1 MMKYGKIFFNA
12 RKTVIP
18 QRQTNCVLPVFR
30 RYQVSD
36 SLAVLFVCLLIRL
49 TFRARLHFL
58 NIHGVP
64 SQCSCLWLFAEA
76 DWTHTAHKR
85 KKEHSQVMPSLRGII
100 IMPRL
105 RLDLQFSKLV
115 CLQWQL

>member
-1 MMKYGKIFFNA
+1 MNDEVWKFFFNA

-36 SLAVLFVCLLIRL
+36 SLAVLFVCLLIPL

-58 NIHGVP
+58 NIYGSP
-64 SQCSCLWLFAEA
+64 TSMQLFL
-76 DWTHTAHKR
+76 
-85 KKEHSQVMPSLRGII
+85 VICRG
-100 IMPRL
+100 
-105 RLDLQFSKLV
+105 RLDTHSSQTQERTQPGDAFPQRHYNNAKA
-115 CLQWQL
+115 QT